1 MTHPRFA
8 FFDVDETLIN
18 AKSMFSF
25 QSFYHRRRWGRLGS
39 QIADWRSRGQLE
51 RLIIQ
56 GADRSQVNAAFFA
69 EFRGSRPEEVQV
81 AAISWF
87 EHIRTS
93 ADFFIEPVLD
103 ALRKH
108 QLDGIKPVFVSG
120 SSLEILQPLADQLQ
134 VHHILANRLEVDA
147 GRYTGR
153 LLPPQTIGT
162 GKREAVN
169 SFLLDQGA
177 NPSCCFAYGDHL
189 SDLPFLETVGHPTVI
204 ARNNDLIAIARDR
217 GWPIILTQP
226 SILGVFP

>member
-1 MTHPRFA
+1 MNTPRFA
-8 FFDVDETLIN
+8 FFDVDETLKN
-18 AKSMFSF
+18 VKSMDSF

-39 QIADWRSRGQLE
+39 QIADWRSCRRLE
-51 RLIIQ
+51 RLIIK
-56 GADRSQVNAAFFA
+56 GADRTQVNTAFFE
-69 EFRGSRPEEVQV
+69 EFRGGRPEKVQV

-93 ADFFIEPVLD
+93 ADFFIEPVLA

-108 QLDGIKPVFVSG
+108 QQDGTKPVFVSG
-120 SSLEILQPLADQLQ
+120 SSVEILQPLADQLQ

-153 LLPPQTIGT
+153 LLSPQTIGA

-169 SFLLDQGA
+169 FFLMAHGA
-177 NPSCCFAYGDHL
+177 EPSGCFAYGDHL
-189 SDLPFLETVGHPTVI
+189 SDLPLLETVGHPTVV
-204 ARNNDLIAIARDR
+204 ARNNDLIAIARER

-226 SILGVFP
+226 SISGVLT